1 MQPQPEL
8 NKQEQELNQEHEQ
21 SEPRALRPITE
32 MEEQKTG
39 GPSSS
44 LVEVL
49 AHPLTWVFVLPFFA
63 IGMYVSITQTATF
76 LRRRRE
82 ERRIE
87 SKQYLPVN

>member
-32 MEEQKTG
+32 MEEQKDG
-39 GPSSS
+39 RAVVQPRRGACSPAY
-44 LVEVL
+44 V
-49 AHPLTWVFVLPFFA
+49 VFVLPFFA

-87 SKQYLPVN
+87 SKQYFR